1 MSNSVSH
8 LDHASITR
16 LFTSTSN
23 IPIDPEIFPAAT
35 DSRYV
40 RYAGIPAFGISPLRN
55 TPILLHDHDEFVYES
70 GFLEGIQVYQ
80 HLIKAL
86 ADTPPF

>member
-1 MSNSVSH
+1 MFVMLAFQH
-8 LDHASITR
+8 LV
-16 LFTSTSN
+16 F
-23 IPIDPEIFPAAT
+23 
-35 DSRYV
+35 
-40 RYAGIPAFGISPLRN
+40 
-55 TPILLHDHDEFVYES
+55 PILLHDHDEFVYES